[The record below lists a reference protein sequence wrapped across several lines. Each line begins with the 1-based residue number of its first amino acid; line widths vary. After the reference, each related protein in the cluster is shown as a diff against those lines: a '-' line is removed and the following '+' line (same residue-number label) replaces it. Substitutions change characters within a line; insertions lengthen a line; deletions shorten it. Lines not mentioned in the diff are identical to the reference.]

1 MNRAEATSIVQDALT
16 ELIEQQPEL
25 LDFDVTERTI
35 SHHLANGIRRRVPAD
50 LHVDIEYNRR
60 GADPKRLGLRG
71 RKADDDDLRAVTV
84 FPDIVVH
91 KRGTDERN
99 MLVLELKK
107 PGGSLEYDAEKL
119 RAFRGELNYQ
129 HAGHVVIG
137 LDADEVVMR
146 ELIWVDE

>member
-1 MNRAEATSIVQDALT
+1 MVRDASSVNILPMNRAEANAIVQDALT

-60 GADPKRLGLRG
+60 DADPKRLGLRG
-71 RKADDDDLRAVTV
+71 RKADDDALRAVTV

-91 KRGTDERN
+91 KARD
-99 MLVLELKK
+99 
-107 PGGSLEYDAEKL
+107 
-119 RAFRGELNYQ
+119 
-129 HAGHVVIG
+129 
-137 LDADEVVMR
+137 
-146 ELIWVDE
+146 